1 MFCGSLHLLTG
12 LPCRNAPNILSA
24 YSYFY
29 QVSHMLNKKNQDL
42 FLRRKRAFVEAASK
56 LIQSE
61 PFSSISIRKI
71 AEEAGFHNSTIYSY
85 FQDSDWLLSLASVR
99 YLQPYSD
106 DLMEINHKELTSY
119 DRFYEIWNCFCRH
132 AFSSPELFYNFFF
145 GKYKFQLTELLEEYY
160 ALFPN
165 NKNEHSPVI
174 QSMFLGNTI
183 YDRCLSI
190 LEPLIDD
197 PKTRVTQDTLQMANF
212 IIASTLEE
220 FLSVQVQNCRSSAC
234 VPSDEGG
241 AGDSMSALPPEDYRK
256 PTAEFLNMLHFIIDC

>member
-1 MFCGSLHLLTG
+1 
-12 LPCRNAPNILSA
+12 
-24 YSYFY
+24 
-29 QVSHMLNKKNQDL
+29 MLNKKNQDL

-85 FQDSDWLLSLASVR
+85 FQDADWLLSLASVR
-99 YLQPYSD
+99 FLQPYSD
-106 DLMEINHKELTSY
+106 ELMEINRQSLSPY
-119 DRFYEIWNCFCRH
+119 DRFYAIWNCYCKH
-132 AFSSPELFYNFFF
+132 AFSSPALYYNFFF

-165 NKNEHSPVI
+165 TKNEHSSVI

-190 LEPLIDD
+190 LEPLIGA
-197 PKTRVTQDTLQMANF
+197 PESRLTQDNLHTANF

-220 FLSVQVQNCRSSAC
+220 FLANQAQNRIAASSGEAA
-234 VPSDEGG
+234 DEDGL
-241 AGDSMSALPPEDYRK
+241 SSIPPEDYRK
-256 PTAEFLNMLHFIIDC
+256 PTTEFLNMLHFIVDS